1 MYKLLT
7 KNYVEDDDNMFRFDY
22 SSEFLRWALTPPG
35 QYPDWVV
42 GVRVI
47 KNKKVVG
54 CITGIPL
61 HMLVITTGYKYVYA
75 FLKVD
80 GKKVKMAEIN
90 FLCVY
95 KKLRDKR
102 LAPVLIKEVTRR
114 VNMRKIW

>member
-1 MYKLLT
+1 MHHWYPPAHAG
-7 KNYVEDDDNMFRFDY
+7 NYFLEHMF
-22 SSEFLRWALTPPG
+22 
-35 QYPDWVV
+35 
-42 GVRVI
+42 
-47 KNKKVVG
+47 
-54 CITGIPL
+54 
-61 HMLVITTGYKYVYA
+61 M